1 MKGWKDPALLLA
13 TTGIANIGD
22 FIYLIAINIIV
33 YEMTGSA
40 AAVAGLWII
49 APIVNIVTK
58 VWTGSFIDYRSKR
71 KVMMTTYGLR
81 AAFIA
86 LIPFAPNVAIIYII
100 LVFLSIAQSF
110 FVPSSMTYI
119 AMLVPPEKRKR
130 FNAIRS
136 FSSSGAFIVGPA
148 IGGMLILATSISITL
163 WMNALFFIVAAILLM
178 MLPDKEI
185 QTGEKVPKLTF
196 AQVAKDFTVVTSFLR
211 KHAYV
216 AFIYIGFL
224 AIMLFSFAMDTQEV
238 VFTQSVIGLSQ
249 VDYSLLVSITGGGSI
264 VGAVLL
270 SLFSHRVPLQ
280 HMIGFGLVLTT
291 IGYLIYAFSWS
302 FLSIAVGFIILGF
315 FQVFLNAGM
324 MTFYQNHIPVEMM
337 GRVTSILQLFQS
349 VFQIVFILAMGIV
362 ADLLSL
368 RYTIVALAAAML
380 ICSFFFVGSIYQ
392 KRNQVFFEDAGQKEG
407 RKHG

>member
-1 MKGWKDPALLLA
+1 MKGWKSPALLLA

-22 FIYLIAINIIV
+22 FIYLIAINIII

-40 AAVAGLWII
+40 TAVAGLWII
-49 APIVNIVTK
+49 TPIVNIVTK
-58 VWTGSFIDYRSKR
+58 AWTGSFIDYRSKR
-71 KVMMTTYGLR
+71 KVMMATYGLR

-148 IGGMLILATSISITL
+148 IGGLLILATSISITL
-163 WMNALFFIVAAILLM
+163 IVNALFFIVAAILLI
-178 MLPDKEI
+178 MLPDKENQKGDQI
-185 QTGEKVPKLTF
+185 PRLTF
-196 AQVAKDFTVVTSFLR
+196 TQVTKDFTVVTSFLR
-211 KHAYV
+211 KHAYI
-216 AFIYIGFL
+216 AFIYIGYL
-224 AIMLFSFAMDTQEV
+224 VIMLFSFAMDTQEV
-238 VFTQSVIGLSQ
+238 VFTQRVIGLSE
-249 VDYSLLVSITGGGSI
+249 VDYSLLVSVTGGGSI

-270 SLFSHRVPLQ
+270 FLFANRIPLQ
-280 HMIGFGLVLTT
+280 HMIGVGVVLTA
-291 IGYLIYAFSWS
+291 IGYVIYAFSWS
-302 FLSIAVGFIILGF
+302 FLSIAIGFIILGF

-324 MTFYQNHIPVEMM
+324 MTFYQNHIPVEIM

-349 VFQIVFILAMGIV
+349 FFQIIFILGMGIV

-368 RYTIVALAAAML
+368 RYTIVALAAVML
-380 ICSFFFVGSIYQ
+380 ICSIFFIGSIFL
-392 KRNQVFFEDAGQKEG
+392 KRNRSYFKDAGQE
-407 RKHG
+407 HG